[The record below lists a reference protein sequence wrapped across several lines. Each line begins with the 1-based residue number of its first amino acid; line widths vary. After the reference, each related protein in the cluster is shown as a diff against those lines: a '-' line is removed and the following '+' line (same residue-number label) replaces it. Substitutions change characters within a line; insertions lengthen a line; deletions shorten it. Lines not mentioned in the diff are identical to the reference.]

1 MINLNQQNKHYSKCV
16 PTVLKVF
23 YDGSCPLCT
32 KEINIYQRQTDASKI
47 NWVDVNSNAFENES
61 HGLNRKIAIKRFH
74 VVLSNGKLLSGAH
87 AFIRL
92 WLSLENFY
100 FLGRLLN
107 TKITIFILEKLY
119 VLFLRFRPAIQWI
132 FRRFVS

>member
-1 MINLNQQNKHYSKCV
+1 MTDLDKQTTNPLKHM
-16 PTVLKVF
+16 PTVTKVF
-23 YDGSCPLCT
+23 YDGSCPLCAR
-32 KEINIYQRQTDASKI
+32 EIKFYQRQTDANKI
-47 NWVDVNSNAFENES
+47 SWVDVYSNAFENES

-100 FLGRLLN
+100 FFGRLLN

-119 VLFLRFRPAIQWI
+119 VLFLRFRPPIQWI
-132 FRRFVS
+132 FRRFLS